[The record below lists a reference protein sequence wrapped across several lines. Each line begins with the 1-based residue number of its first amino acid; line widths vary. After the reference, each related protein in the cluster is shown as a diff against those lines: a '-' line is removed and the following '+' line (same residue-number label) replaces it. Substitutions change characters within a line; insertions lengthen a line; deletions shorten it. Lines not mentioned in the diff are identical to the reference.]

1 MENHPSDPKF
11 HIQTYVTV
19 NHNEVSQTLLIRLP
33 WAYSDMGSRH
43 SWDILGWHT
52 YYITMADLPV
62 YILRLSFHRRHR
74 VRLVETF
81 FLSNRSRFYM
91 NETMSWYSFCYFI
104 RLFQWN
110 IISTKRLTTHIM
122 SAHNTNTTGHYI
134 NMTCIRGRPE
144 TGHCSAGLIALRA
157 GLFRSVSQPECRMSS
172 AITSCVRRA
181 SPRITCHVT
190 PATSARIT
198 GGRG

>member
-1 MENHPSDPKF
+1 
-11 HIQTYVTV
+11 
-19 NHNEVSQTLLIRLP
+19 
-33 WAYSDMGSRH
+33 
-43 SWDILGWHT
+43 
-52 YYITMADLPV
+52 MADLPV
-62 YILRLSFHRRHR
+62 YIMRLSFHHRHR
-74 VRLVETF
+74 LAESDLEK
-81 FLSNRSRFYM
+81 LSFCQT
-91 NETMSWYSFCYFI
+91 EVHVWVDSFCYFI
-104 RLFQWN
+104 RLFLWN

-157 GLFRSVSQPECRMSS
+157 GLFRSVSRPECRMSS
-172 AITSCVRRA
+172 AITSCVKRA